1 MTPARYLKHALQCL
15 GTLFCLLGATHR
27 AFAARHTQDTGFLDR
42 SITVDGVVHRYVVYL
57 PENWSKTEK
66 WPTVLFLHGSGERG
80 TEGLDETQIGL
91 PAAIRVHPERWP
103 FVVVMPQ
110 VPFGRHHWTDPE
122 MMQTALAA
130 LHAEQHEFNGD
141 PDRTYLTGLS
151 LGGYGVWEI
160 ARDHPHIF
168 AAIAPV
174 SGGIFWSYQPAR
186 WNEQTTLPAEYA
198 RVLRH
203 EPIWMFHGA
212 DDPVVSPKQ
221 SVLLF
226 EALKAVD
233 GDVRFWEYA
242 GVKHNAWDRAY
253 GNAELPH
260 WLLSHSLSTDAHI
273 TPVADRILVPI
284 HPVPAR
290 VNPEVY
296 DAYVGEYEGDGRLEI
311 RVFRDGDQLYQRG
324 RDGNVA
330 ELLPESNN
338 TFFFPSGST
347 TRLTFER
354 DPATGQ
360 VRDVLWHDDR
370 HEERWD
376 RMR

>member
-1 MTPARYLKHALQCL
+1 
-15 GTLFCLLGATHR
+15 
-27 AFAARHTQDTGFLDR
+27 
-42 SITVDGVVHRYVVYL
+42 
-57 PENWSKTEK
+57 
-66 WPTVLFLHGSGERG
+66 
-80 TEGLDETQIGL
+80 
-91 PAAIRVHPERWP
+91 
-103 FVVVMPQ
+103 
-110 VPFGRHHWTDPE
+110 
-122 MMQTALAA
+122 
-130 LHAEQHEFNGD
+130 
-141 PDRTYLTGLS
+141 
-151 LGGYGVWEI
+151 
-160 ARDHPHIF
+160 
-168 AAIAPV
+168 
-174 SGGIFWSYQPAR
+174 
-186 WNEQTTLPAEYA
+186 
-198 RVLRH
+198 VLRH

>member
-1 MTPARYLKHALQCL
+1 VIDAYDLSRSDENPSQRDRQPHRRFGIRLQSLCRVRPVACYARNMTPARYLKHALQCL

-186 WNEQTTLPAEYA
+186 WNEQTTLPRGVRA
-198 RVLRH
+198 RAA
-203 EPIWMFHGA
+203 P
-212 DDPVVSPKQ
+212 
-221 SVLLF
+221 
-226 EALKAVD
+226 
-233 GDVRFWEYA
+233 
-242 GVKHNAWDRAY
+242 
-253 GNAELPH
+253 
-260 WLLSHSLSTDAHI
+260 
-273 TPVADRILVPI
+273 
-284 HPVPAR
+284 
-290 VNPEVY
+290 
-296 DAYVGEYEGDGRLEI
+296 
-311 RVFRDGDQLYQRG
+311 
-324 RDGNVA
+324 
-330 ELLPESNN
+330 
-338 TFFFPSGST
+338 
-347 TRLTFER
+347 
-354 DPATGQ
+354 
-360 VRDVLWHDDR
+360 
-370 HEERWD
+370 
-376 RMR
+376 